1 MIAIIEGDMKLRE
14 QTKELVEK
22 EKFYTARILKNLAVI
37 ERQKLFSDYGYPSL
51 FKYLTKELK
60 YSDSEANIRVSAVR
74 LVNRDEGVVEKV
86 AQGTISL
93 TNVAEVGTSLSLL
106 ERQDGAKVGKEIV
119 KQAIELGENKSTRMA
134 KEDLRKE
141 LGLNTPRREFIT
153 LGEEMLAKVDRARVI
168 YGDISAYELFDILLE
183 EKLRAPQQPLRR
195 SCVSKKNSRYIPV
208 AVKHKVY
215 RGCCEKCGDRRNL
228 EYDHIKEFSRGG
240 DNGEGNIQVLCRN
253 CNRRKHMMAQVARD
267 APCTFA

>member
-1 MIAIIEGDMKLRE
+1 MNLRR

-22 EKFYTARILKNLAVI
+22 EKFYTAKILKNLAVI
-37 ERQKLFSDYGYPSL
+37 ERRKLFSDYGHPSL

-86 AQGTISL
+86 ARGILSL

-106 ERQDGAKVGKEIV
+106 ERQTGEEVDKKTV
-119 KQAIELGENKSTRMA
+119 KQAIKLGENKSTRKA
-134 KEDLRKE
+134 KEDLRMGLQLDIPRKE
-141 LGLNTPRREFIT
+141 TMT
-153 LGEEMLAKVDRARVI
+153 LGDEMLAKIDRARVI

-183 EKLRAPQQPLRR
+183 EKLKAPYKPLRR
-195 SCVSKKNSRYIPV
+195 SRVSPKNSRYIPV
-208 AVKHKVY
+208 KVKSKVY
-215 RGCCEKCGDRRNL
+215 GGRCYNCGDRRNL

-240 DNGEGNIQVLCRN
+240 HNGADNIQVLCRN
-253 CNRRKHMMAQVARD
+253 CNRRKYMKDR
-267 APCTFA
+267 PRSNLTK